1 MPQPGM
7 EFAGAGGAFVL
18 GDSPFL
24 FFLLLLVAAEKSELI
39 FKILRVENKTFIT
52 GLRVR

>member
-7 EFAGAGGAFVL
+7 EFAGGWGAFVL

-24 FFLLLLVAAEKSELI
+24 FFSLLLMTTEKSELI
-39 FKILRVENKTFIT
+39 FKILRVENKMFIT
-52 GLRVR
+52 GLRMR